1 MSDTRKTRTT
11 AKLDSSPQSNANAN
25 KMIMVEIRRL
35 KGDMITK
42 KDLESIVKKVFVE
55 KTSVL
60 KKP

>member
-11 AKLDSSPQSNANAN
+11 AKLDSSPQSNAN

-42 KDLESIVKKVFVE
+42 KDLESIVKKVFDE

>member
-1 MSDTRKTRTT
+1 MSDTRKTRAT

-42 KDLESIVKKVFVE
+42 KKRFREHCEKSI
-55 KTSVL
+55 
-60 KKP
+60 